1 MLIAIEV
8 IIASYFSFFFFP
20 KKAIARNQFSINT
33 SKDDKASS
41 ENSDRCNKQTKLY
54 T

>member
-1 MLIAIEV
+1 MLIVIEV
-8 IIASYFSFFFFP
+8 IIASYFSFFSP